1 MKEERSAPLSN
12 QALAPRDTFEQYMSE
27 VNRIPLLSRQE
38 EDELTSTFARDQDP
52 AIAHRLVVSNLR
64 FVVRIANEYRG
75 YGLKLIDLVQEGNLG
90 LMIAVQKF
98 DHQRGYRLISYAV
111 WWIRAYIQAYVM
123 RSVSMVKLGTTQA
136 QRKLFF
142 GRRKARA
149 TLLKQGSE
157 PTRENMAKMLG
168 VSLEDVDEMEMRLAG
183 KDYSLDAP
191 MSNDSESSSMV
202 EVLADDADDTPE
214 DIVADAQIGY
224 VRRQAIDKA
233 VEQLDPRER
242 MIIEARA
249 MSEEP
254 KTLTELGEELG
265 VSRERARQL
274 EARGLGKM
282 RQYLIAQ
289 GDDALVPA

>member
-1 MKEERSAPLSN
+1 MTTR
-12 QALAPRDTFEQYMSE
+12 ALAPRDTFEQYMSE

-38 EDELTSTFARDQDP
+38 EEELTTEFASSGDP

-98 DHQRGYRLISYAV
+98 DHARGYRLISYAV

-149 TLLKQGSE
+149 KLIEKGSE
-157 PTRENMAKMLG
+157 PTRENMAEMLG
-168 VSLEDVDEMEMRLAG
+168 VTLKDVDEMEMRLAG
-183 KDYSLDAP
+183 KDFSLDAP
-191 MSNDSESSSMV
+191 MGSETGANSMIDLLQSSDDDS
-202 EVLADDADDTPE
+202 PE
-214 DIVADAQIGY
+214 ELVADKDLKTPVKGKENPFMLSLSPKNLKSDEAFFTNVEKLHIPYAGY
-224 VRRQAIDKA
+224 LDYRPIEGIKYDGLVR
-233 VEQLDPRER
+233 
-242 MIIEARA
+242 
-249 MSEEP
+249 
-254 KTLTELGEELG
+254 T
-265 VSRERARQL
+265 
-274 EARGLGKM
+274 
-282 RQYLIAQ
+282 
-289 GDDALVPA
+289 

>member
-1 MKEERSAPLSN
+1 MSTR
-12 QALAPRDTFEQYMSE
+12 ALAPLDTFEQYMSE
-27 VNRIPLLSRQE
+27 VNRIPLLTREQE
-38 EDELTSTFARDQDP
+38 DDLTSEFAQSNDP

-98 DHQRGYRLISYAV
+98 DHERGYRLISYAV

-149 TLLKQGSE
+149 KLLKNGAE
-157 PTRENMAKMLG
+157 PTRENMAEMLG
-168 VSLEDVDEMEMRLAG
+168 VSVREVDEMEMRLAG

-191 MSNDSESSSMV
+191 ISSDSESTSML
-202 EVLADDADDTPE
+202 EVLHDDQDDSPE
-214 DIVADAQIGY
+214 DLVADAQIEH
-224 VRRQAIDKA
+224 VRRQAIDQA

-249 MSEEP
+249 MSEAP
-254 KTLTELGEELG
+254 KTLTELGAELG

-282 RQYLIAQ
+282 RQFLLAQ
-289 GDDALVPA
+289 GDEALIPA

>member
-1 MKEERSAPLSN
+1 MKDERSAPVSN
-12 QALAPRDTFEQYMSE
+12 HALAPRDTFEQYMSE
-27 VNRIPLLSRQE
+27 VNRIPLLSRQD
-38 EDELTSTFARDQDP
+38 EDELTSAFAQNQDP

-123 RSVSMVKLGTTQA
+123 RSISMVKLGTTQA

-149 TLLKQGSE
+149 TLLKQGAE

-191 MSNDSESSSMV
+191 MSSDSESGSMIEILV
-202 EVLADDADDTPE
+202 DDHDDTPE
-214 DIVADAQIGY
+214 ELVAEAQIEH

-249 MSEEP
+249 MSEDP

>member
-1 MKEERSAPLSN
+1 MSGERSQTMSTR
-12 QALAPRDTFEQYMSE
+12 ALAPRDTFEQYMSE
-27 VNRIPLLSRQE
+27 VNRIPLLSRTQ
-38 EDELTSTFARDQDP
+38 EDELTSEFAESQDP

-98 DHQRGYRLISYAV
+98 DHRRGYRLISYAV

-142 GRRKARA
+142 GRRKAQA
-149 TLLKQGSE
+149 TLLKQGAE

-168 VSLEDVDEMEMRLAG
+168 VSVEEVDEMEMRLAG
-183 KDYSLDAP
+183 KDFSLDAP
-191 MSNDSESSSMV
+191 MGSDGDSSAMI
-202 EVLADDADDTPE
+202 EVLSSDQDDSPE
-214 DIVADAQIGY
+214 ELVADAQIEY
-224 VRRQAIDKA
+224 VRREAIGRA

-242 MIIEARA
+242 LIIEARA
-249 MSEEP
+249 MSEDP
-254 KTLTELGEELG
+254 KTLTELGHELG

-282 RQYLIAQ
+282 KRYLLAQ
-289 GDDALVPA
+289 ADDALVPA

>member
-1 MKEERSAPLSN
+1 MKAERSVPVST
-12 QALAPRDTFEQYMSE
+12 QALAPRDTFEQYMAE

-38 EDELTSTFARDQDP
+38 EDELTATFAQSQDP

-98 DHQRGYRLISYAV
+98 DHHRGYRLISYAV

-149 TLLKQGSE
+149 TLLKQGAE

-168 VSLEDVDEMEMRLAG
+168 VSLDDVDEMEMRLAG

-191 MSNDSESSSMV
+191 MSNDSESSSMI
-202 EVLADDADDTPE
+202 EILADDCDESPE
-214 DIVADAQIGY
+214 ELVADAQLEH

-249 MSEEP
+249 MSEDP

-282 RQYLIAQ
+282 RQYLIAH

>member
-214 DIVADAQIGY
+214 DIVADAQIGH

>member
-1 MKEERSAPLSN
+1 MKEERSAPVAN

-214 DIVADAQIGY
+214 DIVADAQIGH

-282 RQYLIAQ
+282 RQYVIAQ

>member
-1 MKEERSAPLSN
+1 MTTT
-12 QALAPRDTFEQYMSE
+12 ALVTRDTFEQYMSE
-27 VNRIPLLSRQE
+27 VKRIPLLSREQE
-38 EDELTSTFARDQDP
+38 DQLTSQFAQNGDP
-52 AIAHRLVVSNLR
+52 ALAHRLVVSNLR

-98 DHQRGYRLISYAV
+98 DHSRGYRLISYAV

-149 TLLKQGSE
+149 KLLKNGEE
-157 PTRENMAKMLG
+157 PTRENMAEMLG
-168 VSLEDVDEMEMRLAG
+168 VSIKDVDEMEMRLAG
-183 KDYSLDAP
+183 HDYSLDAP
-191 MSNDSESSSMV
+191 MGGEPDAGSML
-202 EVLADDADDTPE
+202 ETLSDDHATSPE
-214 DIVADAQIGY
+214 ELVADAQIER
-224 VRRQAIDKA
+224 VRRKAIKQA

-242 MIIEARA
+242 MIIKARA
-249 MSEEP
+249 MSDAP
-254 KTLTELGEELG
+254 KTLTELGEKLG

-282 RQYLIAQ
+282 RKFLLAQ
-289 GDDALVPA
+289 DDDALVPA

>member
-1 MKEERSAPLSN
+1 MKEERSAPVSN
-12 QALAPRDTFEQYMSE
+12 HALAPRDTFEQYMSE

-191 MSNDSESSSMV
+191 MSSDSESSSMI

-224 VRRQAIDKA
+224 VRRQAIDRA

>member
-1 MKEERSAPLSN
+1 MRDERRAPVSN
-12 QALAPRDTFEQYMSE
+12 PALAPRDTFEQYMSE

-38 EDELTSTFARDQDP
+38 EDELTSTFAQSQDP
-52 AIAHRLVVSNLR
+52 AIAHRLVVSNLL

-123 RSVSMVKLGTTQA
+123 RSVSMGKLGTTQA

-149 TLLKQGSE
+149 TLLKQGAE

-191 MSNDSESSSMV
+191 MSSDSESSSMI
-202 EVLADDADDTPE
+202 EVLTNDHDDTPE
-214 DIVADAQIGY
+214 ELVADAQIEH

-249 MSEEP
+249 MSEDP

-282 RQYLIAQ
+282 RQYLLAQ

>member
-1 MKEERSAPLSN
+1 MKEERSAPVAN

>member
-1 MKEERSAPLSN
+1 MNTR
-12 QALAPRDTFEQYMSE
+12 ALAPRDTFEQYMAE

-38 EDELTSTFARDQDP
+38 EEALTAEFAGSGDP

-98 DHQRGYRLISYAV
+98 DHSRGYRLISYAV

-149 TLLKQGSE
+149 KLIEKGAE
-157 PTRENMAKMLG
+157 PTRENMAEMLG
-168 VSLEDVDEMEMRLAG
+168 VSRKDVDEMEMRLAG
-183 KDYSLDAP
+183 KDFSLDAP
-191 MSNDSESSSMV
+191 MSSDSGANSM
-202 EVLADDADDTPE
+202 LDLLHADDDDSPE
-214 DIVADAQIGY
+214 MLVADAQIEH
-224 VRRQAIDKA
+224 VRRQAIDQA

-249 MSEEP
+249 MSDEP

-282 RQYLIAQ
+282 RQFLLAQDDEALIP
-289 GDDALVPA
+289 V

>member
-1 MKEERSAPLSN
+1 MTTR
-12 QALAPRDTFEQYMSE
+12 ALATLDTFEQYMSE
-27 VNRIPLLSRQE
+27 VNRIPLLTRQQ
-38 EDELTSTFARDQDP
+38 EDELTTEFAQSNDP

-98 DHQRGYRLISYAV
+98 DHERGYRLISYAV

-149 TLLKQGSE
+149 NLLKKGAE
-157 PTRENMAKMLG
+157 PTRENMAEMLG
-168 VSLEDVDEMEMRLAG
+168 VTVREVDEMEMRLAG
-183 KDYSLDAP
+183 KDFSLDAP
-191 MSNDSESSSMV
+191 MSSDSESASML
-202 EVLADDADDTPE
+202 EVLHDDQEDSPE
-214 DIVADAQIGY
+214 DLVADAQIEH
-224 VRRQAIDKA
+224 VRRQAIDQA

-249 MSEEP
+249 MSEAP
-254 KTLTELGEELG
+254 KTLTELGVDLG

-282 RQYLIAQ
+282 RQFLLAQ
-289 GDDALVPA
+289 GDEALIPA

>member
-1 MKEERSAPLSN
+1 MKEERSAPVAN

-214 DIVADAQIGY
+214 DIVADAQIGH

>member
-1 MKEERSAPLSN
+1 MKDERSAPVSN
-12 QALAPRDTFEQYMSE
+12 HALAPRDTFEQYMSE
-27 VNRIPLLSRQE
+27 VNRIPLLSRQD
-38 EDELTSTFARDQDP
+38 EDELTSAFAQNQDP

-123 RSVSMVKLGTTQA
+123 RSISMVKLGTTQA

-149 TLLKQGSE
+149 TLLKQGAE

-191 MSNDSESSSMV
+191 MSSDSESSSMIEILV
-202 EVLADDADDTPE
+202 DDHDDTPE
-214 DIVADAQIGY
+214 ELVAEAQIEH

-249 MSEEP
+249 MSEDP

>member
-1 MKEERSAPLSN
+1 MNAR
-12 QALAPRDTFEQYMSE
+12 ALAPRDTFEQYMTE
-27 VNRIPLLSRQE
+27 VNRIPLLTRKSE
-38 EDELTSTFARDQDP
+38 EELTSEFAKTGDP
-52 AIAHRLVVSNLR
+52 AIAHQLVVSNLR

-98 DHQRGYRLISYAV
+98 DHSRGYRLISYAV

-123 RSVSMVKLGTTQA
+123 RSASMVKLGTTQA

-149 TLLKQGSE
+149 KLIEKGAE
-157 PTRENMAKMLG
+157 PTRENMAEMLG
-168 VSLEDVDEMEMRLAG
+168 VSLKDVDEMEMRLAG
-183 KDYSLDAP
+183 KDFSLDAP
-191 MSNDSESSSMV
+191 MGGEPGANSMLDNLRGDESDS
-202 EVLADDADDTPE
+202 PE
-214 DIVADAQIGY
+214 ELVAEAQIGH
-224 VRRQAIDKA
+224 VRRQAIGEA
-233 VEQLDPRER
+233 VQQLDPRER

-249 MSEEP
+249 MSDEP
-254 KTLTELGEELG
+254 KTLTELGQELG

-282 RQYLIAQ
+282 RKFLLAQ

>member
-1 MKEERSAPLSN
+1 MKDERRAPVAN
-12 QALAPRDTFEQYMSE
+12 HALAPRDTFEQYMSE
-27 VNRIPLLSRQE
+27 VNRIPLLTRQE
-38 EDELTSTFARDQDP
+38 EDDLTSTFAQSQDP

-123 RSVSMVKLGTTQA
+123 RSISMVKLGTTQA

-149 TLLKQGSE
+149 TLLKQGAE

-168 VSLEDVDEMEMRLAG
+168 VSLEEVDEMEMRLAG

-191 MSNDSESSSMV
+191 MSSDSESSSMI
-202 EVLADDADDTPE
+202 EVLTNDHDDTPE
-214 DIVADAQIGY
+214 EMVADAQIEH

-242 MIIEARA
+242 LIIEARA
-249 MSEEP
+249 MSEDP

-282 RQYLIAQ
+282 RQYLLAQ

>member
-1 MKEERSAPLSN
+1 MKDERSAPMTS

-38 EDELTSTFARDQDP
+38 EDELTSTFAQSQDP

-149 TLLKQGSE
+149 TLLKQGDE

-191 MSNDSESSSMV
+191 MSSDSESSSMI
-202 EVLADDADDTPE
+202 EVLADDFDDSPE
-214 DIVADAQIGY
+214 DLVADAQIEH

-249 MSEEP
+249 MSEDP

-282 RQYLIAQ
+282 RQYLLAQ
-289 GDDALVPA
+289 GDDALMPA

>member
-1 MKEERSAPLSN
+1 MTTT
-12 QALAPRDTFEQYMSE
+12 ALVTRDTFEQYMSE
-27 VNRIPLLSRQE
+27 VKRIPLLSREQE
-38 EDELTSTFARDQDP
+38 DQLTSQFAQHGDP
-52 AIAHRLVVSNLR
+52 ALAHRLVVSNLR

-98 DHQRGYRLISYAV
+98 DHSRGYRLISYAV

-149 TLLKQGSE
+149 KLLKNGDE
-157 PTRENMAKMLG
+157 PTRENMAEMLG
-168 VSLEDVDEMEMRLAG
+168 VSIKDVDEMEMRLAG
-183 KDYSLDAP
+183 HDYSLDSP
-191 MSNDSESSSMV
+191 MSSEPGAGSML
-202 EVLADDADDTPE
+202 ETLSDDEDTSPE
-214 DIVADAQIGY
+214 DLVADAQIEG
-224 VRRQAIDKA
+224 VRRKAISQA

-249 MSEEP
+249 MSDAP
-254 KTLTELGEELG
+254 KTLTELGQKLG

-282 RQYLIAQ
+282 RKFLLAQ
-289 GDDALVPA
+289 GDDALLPA